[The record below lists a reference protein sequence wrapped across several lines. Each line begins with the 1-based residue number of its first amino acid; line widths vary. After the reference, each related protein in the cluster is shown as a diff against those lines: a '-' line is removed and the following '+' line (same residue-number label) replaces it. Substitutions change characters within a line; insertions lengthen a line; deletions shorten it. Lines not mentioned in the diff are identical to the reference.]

1 MKNLNYVI
9 LEYNQD
15 SEIEGTYTDNK
26 FPIFRTEDELNKYLE
41 ENNIYGICQVYEN
54 NEYVKYLY
62 EEDNYADI
70 PEPIEEFN
78 I

>member
-1 MKNLNYVI
+1 MKDLNYVI
-9 LEYNQD
+9 LEYSQD
-15 SEIEGTYTDNK
+15 SENEGTYSDRK